1 MEKQFHI
8 CIVAN
13 GFPNRKIPQYT
24 FVEQICRSFA
34 DYGWKVTVIAPQ
46 SITKCIVRRENPD
59 PYFRTEHTRQGNGID
74 IYRPRFFSVGN
85 LRLLGKGWNAR
96 RFSAAVN
103 RALGSLKQKPDV
115 CYGHFWD
122 CAFAVYRSARKF
134 QIPLFVACGEAELT
148 IFDSFRP
155 EALSRFCEY
164 VSGVICVSTKNREES
179 VASGLTVTEKCRVIP
194 NAVDPSRFYR
204 KDKLRMR
211 RQFGFAAD
219 DFIVA
224 FVGGFIH
231 RKGTQRI
238 ADAITRLA
246 DPSVK
251 SLFLGKTMG
260 GDACEPECEGIL
272 FKGSVPHDRIV
283 DYLNC
288 ADVFVMPTLHE
299 GCCNANIEAMAC
311 GLPII
316 SSDLPFNY
324 DILDSSFSILVNP
337 MDVGQIAEAIRTLKD
352 DPRRRLK
359 MSDSALEHA
368 RQYTLERRVERIA
381 GFIKQRINQP
391 EK

>member
-1 MEKQFHI
+1 MEGQFHI
-8 CIVAN
+8 CVVAN
-13 GFPNRKIPQYT
+13 GFPNKKIPQYT

-46 SITKCIVRRENPD
+46 SITKCIVRREGLD
-59 PYFRTEHTRQGNGID
+59 PYFRMEYTGKGNRID
-74 IYRPRFFSVGN
+74 VYRPRFFSVGN
-85 LRLLGKGWNAR
+85 LKLLGKSWNASC
-96 RFSAAVN
+96 FSAAVG
-103 RALGSLKQKPDV
+103 RAFRSIKQKPDV

-122 CAFAVYRSARKF
+122 CAFAIYHSAQKS

-155 EALSRFCEY
+155 EVLSGFSNY
-164 VSGVICVSTKNREES
+164 VSGVICVSTKNQQES
-179 VASGLTVTEKCRVIP
+179 VSTGLTVLEKCSVIP

-204 KDKLRMR
+204 KDKLQMR
-211 RQFGFAAD
+211 RQFGFDTD

-238 ADAITRLA
+238 ASAISLLA

-251 SLFLGKTMG
+251 SVFLGKTMG
-260 GDACEPECEGIL
+260 NDACEPECEGIL
-272 FKGSVPHDRIV
+272 FKGSVPHDRIA

-324 DILDSSFSILVNP
+324 DILDPSFSILIDP
-337 MDVGQIAEAIRTLKD
+337 MDIGQIAEAIRILKD
-352 DPRRRLK
+352 DPLRRQK
-359 MSDSALEHA
+359 MADAALEHA
-368 RQYTLERRVERIA
+368 RQYTLEKRAEKII
-381 GFIKQRINQP
+381 GFMEQCINQP
-391 EK
+391 VI